1 MSVIFESERPGVF
14 DAKREKKKKQKVEK
28 NGLIFFFSLE
38 LGKRREETKKEIGDF
53 CALTSNQSLKLHPES
68 FSNNSLILGLQRRR

>member
-28 NGLIFFFSLE
+28 NGLIFFSRLN
-38 LGKRREETKKEIGDF
+38 LASEERKQKKKIETF
-53 CALTSNQSLKLHPES
+53 AHSH
-68 FSNNSLILGLQRRR
+68 